1 MKYLLIIG
9 LLASGLFA
17 HGGSSEHLH
26 IFSTMHIESFILVLA
41 GLIATYFVYEKV
53 SKRGS

>member
-17 HGGSSEHLH
+17 HGGGSEHLH
-26 IFSTMHIESFILVLA
+26 LFSTMHIESFILVLA